1 MSSVQS
7 FNLVLKNFM
16 GWLPEGPSLTLSLP
30 PSWEEL
36 LEYLAKDFQI
46 LLRNSRE
53 GGSSVLGGCL
63 YLELPYL
70 V

>member
-7 FNLVLKNFM
+7 FNLVLQNFM
-16 GWLPEGPSLTLSLP
+16 AWLPEGPSLTLSLP

-36 LEYLAKDFQI
+36 LEYLAKGFHI
-46 LLRNSRE
+46 LLWNSHE
-53 GGSSVLGGCL
+53 GGSSVLGGYL